1 MFLHLYGRVHG
12 GMQFGVLVLVVFW
25 DAVWGAVLVDVLPAR
40 DRRDRGRGDGRV
52 SPGALVRCA
61 ERGVCPPQNLRLG
74 VRLLGR
80 SSPGARGTQRG
91 GSNPAAG

>member
-1 MFLHLYGRVHG
+1 MLRLLGE
-12 GMQFGVLVLVVFW
+12 
-25 DAVWGAVLVDVLPAR
+25 VLVDVLPAR

-61 ERGVCPPQNLRLG
+61 ERGVCPLQNLGLG

-80 SSPGARGTQRG
+80 SSPGARGTPPAGPARPSRG
-91 GSNPAAG
+91 PRCIAS